1 MKRAAMLQSRSH
13 LIVWLAGVVLLA
25 SVVHASLRLDEVSP
39 VGWGVMLVYAVTI
52 VVGELWRVSVLGTRD
67 FPPIA
72 LAAALAIPMTTAL
85 PRDTAAGYSAGL
97 VIVAVGLATLLGQA
111 LRQWIGIGSFVLSHI
126 ASRVLVVAL
135 AALIYREL
143 PLGGRSLADWAVE
156 WQDIIWLTA
165 MTMLVVGVVAMLVQ
179 LTLLAMQHSN
189 STHALLWQSLVD
201 EVGAVG
207 PLALATAT
215 SAVVLALAVSALGP
229 IAIPLF
235 LAPLLLLQLAVS
247 RQSSVRDAQRQTIRS
262 LSRITDQGG
271 FTPQGHAVRVAHLS
285 LALGRDLGLAERDLV
300 DLEYAALLHDLGQ
313 VSLQRQIP
321 GGATVATSPLD
332 QRRIANTGASI
343 LARTAELSRLSLIV
357 AGQAAPYRYGRDSR
371 DVSLLCR
378 ILKVSNAFDDLTAGS
393 TRRPATNRALQR
405 IRLNLGYEYD
415 PLVVRSLCRVLV
427 REGRVTASEIAELDV

>member
-1 MKRAAMLQSRSH
+1 MNRVTARPSRAR
-13 LIVWLAGVVLLA
+13 LIGWCGGLVLVVA
-25 SVVHASLRLDEVSP
+25 AVHAVLHLGEVSP
-39 VGWGVMLVYAVTI
+39 AGWGTALVYATTI
-52 VVGELWRVSVLGTRD
+52 VVGELWRVNVLGTRD

-72 LAAALAIPMTTAL
+72 LAAALAMPMTTAL
-85 PRDTAAGYSAGL
+85 PGGLSAGYSAGL
-97 VIVAVGLATLLGQA
+97 VIVVVGLATLIGQA
-111 LRQWIGIGSFVLSHI
+111 LRQSMGIGTFVLSQI

-135 AALIYREL
+135 AALCYMEL
-143 PLGGRSLADWAVE
+143 PLAGRPLADWSTD
-156 WQDIIWLTA
+156 WRGILWLTA
-165 MTMLVVGVVAMLVQ
+165 MTMLLVGVVAMLVQ
-179 LTLLAMQHSN
+179 LTLLALQHSA

-215 SAVVLALAVSALGP
+215 SAVVLALAVGALGQ

-247 RQSSVRDAQRQTIRS
+247 RQSLVRDAQRQTIRS

-285 LALGRDLGLAERDLV
+285 MALGRDLGLAERDLV

-313 VSLQRQIP
+313 VSLARPIP
-321 GGATVATSPLD
+321 SGATVAISPLD

-343 LARTAELSRLSLIV
+343 LARTAELSRLSLII
-357 AGQAAPYRYGRDSR
+357 AGQAAPFRYGRDSR

-378 ILKVSNAFDDLTAGS
+378 ILKVSNAYDDLTAGS
-393 TRRPATNRALQR
+393 TRRPATARALQR

-427 REGRVTASEIAELDV
+427 REGRVTPSEIAELDV

>member
-1 MKRAAMLQSRSH
+1 MKRAARLRSRSH
-13 LIVWLAGVVLLA
+13 LLAWLAGVIMVAAAVQAL
-25 SVVHASLRLDEVSP
+25 VHVGDVTP
-39 VGWGVMLVYAVTI
+39 IGWGVTLVYAITI

-72 LAAALAIPMTTAL
+72 LAAALAMPMTTAL
-85 PRDTAAGYSAGL
+85 PGGVDAGYSAGL
-97 VIVAVGLATLLGQA
+97 VIVVVGLATLFGQA
-111 LRQWIGIGSFVLSHI
+111 VRQWIGIGTFVLPQI
-126 ASRVLVVAL
+126 ASRVLVVTL
-135 AALIYREL
+135 AALLYREV
-143 PLGGRSLADWAVE
+143 PLGGRALADWATE
-156 WQDIIWLTA
+156 WQGVLWLTA
-165 MTMLVVGVVAMLVQ
+165 MTMLLVGVASMIVQ
-179 LTLLAMQHSN
+179 LTLLAMQHSS

-215 SAVVLALAVSALGP
+215 SAVVLALAVGALGP

-285 LALGRDLGLAERDLV
+285 MALGRDLGLAERDLV

-321 GGATVATSPLD
+321 GGATVAISPLD

-378 ILKVSNAFDDLTAGS
+378 ILKVSNAFDDLTAAS
-393 TRRPATNRALQR
+393 SRRPATTKALQR

-427 REGRVTASEIAELDV
+427 REGRVTPSEIAELDI

>member
-1 MKRAAMLQSRSH
+1 MRSRSQL
-13 LIVWLAGVVLLA
+13 LIWLAGVIMIAATVQAVLL
-25 SVVHASLRLDEVSP
+25 VGEVAP
-39 VGWGVMLVYAVTI
+39 TGWGVALVYAVTI
-52 VVGELWRVSVLGTRD
+52 VVGELWRVNVLGTRD

-72 LAAALAIPMTTAL
+72 LAAALAMPMTTAL
-85 PRDTAAGYSAGL
+85 PGDIAAGYSAGL
-97 VIVAVGLATLLGQA
+97 VIVVVGLATLFGQA
-111 LRQWIGIGSFVLSHI
+111 LRQWIGIGAFVAPQI
-126 ASRVLVVAL
+126 ASRVLVVTLTAL
-135 AALIYREL
+135 LYREL
-143 PLGGRSLADWAVE
+143 PLGGRPLADWAVE
-156 WQDIIWLTA
+156 WEDILWLTA
-165 MTMLVVGVVAMLVQ
+165 MTMLLVGVAAMLVQ
-179 LTLLAMQHSN
+179 LTLLAMQHST

-215 SAVVLALAVSALGP
+215 SSVVLALAVGALGS

-247 RQSSVRDAQRQTIRS
+247 RQSLVRDAQRQTIRS

-271 FTPQGHAVRVAHLS
+271 FTTQGHAVRVAHLS

-313 VSLQRQIP
+313 VTLQRQIP
-321 GGATVATSPLD
+321 GGATVDISPLD

-378 ILKVSNAFDDLTAGS
+378 ILKVSNAFDDLTAAS
-393 TRRPATNRALQR
+393 TRRPATIKALQR

-427 REGRVTASEIAELDV
+427 REGRVTPSEIAELDV